1 MQRVAGVV
9 PALERLRQQ
18 HVPSMMAL
26 TKMTNPGPFYERT
39 IEFGNYYGVFHEGQL
54 AAMAGQRM
62 HAGPYIEISA
72 VCTHPDHHGKGYA
85 TALIEQLI
93 KVIRAQEGI
102 PFLHV
107 RADNTRAIALY
118 KALGFLT
125 RHEMTINILR
135 KKA

>member
-1 MQRVAGVV
+1 MN
-9 PALERLRQQ
+9 E
-18 HVPSMMAL
+18 PSNSVIITAFFMRDNWL
-26 TKMTNPGPFYERT
+26 PWP
-39 IEFGNYYGVFHEGQL
+39 
-54 AAMAGQRM
+54 GQRM